1 MRRPIRNSLLA
12 GLVALALGAVA
23 GLGSS
28 ASGLTLAPRLT
39 IVKAGQVGD
48 IQIGDTV
55 RSLHDRKLI
64 RGLKPGC
71 ELDPG
76 QRVAALRPPLEGFA
90 IFFGGGNRLSSIA
103 IEGGAETA
111 SRIRVG
117 STVREAREAHP
128 KAEYDPPGSMEP
140 FAEGFLWVNRAS
152 NPRMTFL
159 IDPNSK
165 RVSLIGV
172 PSVNFCE

>member
-1 MRRPIRNSLLA
+1 MRSSLRLSLLV
-12 GLVALALGAVA
+12 GLMAMALGA

-28 ASGLTLAPRLT
+28 ASGRSVAPRLT
-39 IVKAGQVGD
+39 IVKPGQVGE
-48 IQIGDTV
+48 IRIGDTV

-64 RGLKPGC
+64 RGLQPGC

-76 QRVAALRPPLEGFA
+76 QRFARLKPPLKGVA
-90 IFFGGGNRLSSIA
+90 VFFHGGNRLSSIVV
-103 IEGGAETA
+103 EGGAETA
-111 SRIRVG
+111 SGIKVG
-117 STVREAREAHP
+117 STIRDAREAYP

-152 NPRMTFL
+152 NPKMTFL
-159 IDPNSK
+159 ITPDSK
-165 RVSLIGV
+165 RVVSISV